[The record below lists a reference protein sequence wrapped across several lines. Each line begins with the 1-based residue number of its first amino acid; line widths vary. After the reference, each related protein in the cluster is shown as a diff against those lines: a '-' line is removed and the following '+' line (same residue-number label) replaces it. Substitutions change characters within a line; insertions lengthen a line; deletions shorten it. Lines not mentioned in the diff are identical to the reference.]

1 MLYLMFSRGHHD
13 EMETENMNP
22 EDIYNSIKQTTAD
35 IQNLS
40 FHSKLES
47 YDPVKKKREF
57 TSQDSGIQDLR
68 NDSPDAVDSRKGN
81 YNPSQYSDEVRL
93 ALTIHTNTWCM
104 IFNVVI
110 LGEYILWKISV
121 LKFSQTAIDDF
132 IPVHVKW
139 SWNDN
144 WILILSRLSKCFW
157 ILLGIQFLNNW
168 KETVESIEF
177 IEARLL

>member
-1 MLYLMFSRGHHD
+1 MLFLMFSRGHHD

-93 ALTIHTNTWCM
+93 ALTIQSYQYMTHDFQRCYSWRVYFVKDIGFK
-104 IFNVVI
+104 IFTDRYWWFYTCSCKMVM
-110 LGEYILWKISV
+110 EW
-121 LKFSQTAIDDF
+121 
-132 IPVHVKW
+132 
-139 SWNDN
+139 
-144 WILILSRLSKCFW
+144 
-157 ILLGIQFLNNW
+157 
-168 KETVESIEF
+168 
-177 IEARLL
+177 

>member
-93 ALTIHTNTWCM
+93 T
-104 IFNVVI
+104 
-110 LGEYILWKISV
+110 
-121 LKFSQTAIDDF
+121 
-132 IPVHVKW
+132 
-139 SWNDN
+139 
-144 WILILSRLSKCFW
+144 
-157 ILLGIQFLNNW
+157 
-168 KETVESIEF
+168 
-177 IEARLL
+177 

>member
-1 MLYLMFSRGHHD
+1 MNLLLYLLFSRGHHD

-93 ALTIHTNTWCM
+93 M
-104 IFNVVI
+104 
-110 LGEYILWKISV
+110 
-121 LKFSQTAIDDF
+121 
-132 IPVHVKW
+132 
-139 SWNDN
+139 
-144 WILILSRLSKCFW
+144 
-157 ILLGIQFLNNW
+157 
-168 KETVESIEF
+168 
-177 IEARLL
+177 

>member
-1 MLYLMFSRGHHD
+1 MHWEGLTLTSLFPRGHHD

-81 YNPSQYSDEVRL
+81 YNPSQYSDEVSLGSFIMSSYVKKTCLRGL
-93 ALTIHTNTWCM
+93 WNACTSV
-104 IFNVVI
+104 NV
-110 LGEYILWKISV
+110 YR
-121 LKFSQTAIDDF
+121 F
-132 IPVHVKW
+132 
-139 SWNDN
+139 
-144 WILILSRLSKCFW
+144 
-157 ILLGIQFLNNW
+157 
-168 KETVESIEF
+168 
-177 IEARLL
+177 